1 MKRQRI
7 EAQKGAKM
15 TSRGLASTAVGGV
28 LVVFLFGFGAQR
40 YYHSSPSQKEGY
52 SADLTELKKRFN
64 ADKKKVRLL
73 MLLSPT

>member
-1 MKRQRI
+1 
-7 EAQKGAKM
+7 M
-15 TSRGLASTAVGGV
+15 TSRGLASTAVAGV
-28 LVVFLFGFGAQR
+28 LLVFLFGFSAQ
-40 YYHSSPSQKEGY
+40 YYHSSPLQKESY